1 MEAWE
6 LAAREA
12 IRELAARYAHCAD
25 GGRFDE
31 LVALFADDG
40 VLAIADR
47 PPLAGRN
54 AIRTFLADTAAALA
68 SGSAPKRL
76 RHHVA
81 SHTITVDDRTTAHGA
96 AYFLVVT
103 ADGPDH
109 WGRYRDRY
117 VARNGGWVFAE
128 RRVRVD
134 GRRT

>member
-1 MEAWE
+1 MEVWE

-25 GGRFDE
+25 GGRFEE
-31 LVALFADDG
+31 LAALFADDG
-40 VLAIADR
+40 VLAIAGR
-47 PPLAGRN
+47 PPLTGRD
-54 AIRTFLADTAAALA
+54 AILAFLADTAAALA
-68 SGSAPKRL
+68 TGGAPKPL

-81 SHTITVDDRTTAHGA
+81 SHTITVDDRTTARGA

-103 ADGPDH
+103 PEGPDH

-117 VARNGGWVFAE
+117 VARDGGWVFAE

-134 GRRT
+134 GRRA